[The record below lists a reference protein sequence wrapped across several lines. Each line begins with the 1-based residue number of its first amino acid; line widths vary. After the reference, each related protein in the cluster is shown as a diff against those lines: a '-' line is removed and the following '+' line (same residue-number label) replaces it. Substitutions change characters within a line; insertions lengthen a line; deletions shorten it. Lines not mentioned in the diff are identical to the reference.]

1 MLYPSGFFFSPQAP
15 DAPGDS
21 APELLYESAD
31 GYITLWRGR
40 KEGKFRVYKALKE
53 PFRGDPLYESIL
65 RKEFDIGYSLSHPLI
80 CEFYAFLDHPLL
92 GRCIEMEWIDGA
104 PLAPEQLSRKRTRE
118 LMLQLCDILRYLHER
133 QVIHRDIKPANLLV
147 THNGGNLKLID
158 FGLSDTDAHY
168 LNKGAA
174 GTLQYVAPEVLAGQG
189 ADARS
194 DLYSLGCILWESG
207 HYRRIARRCMA
218 ADPSRRYATASEVAA
233 ALHRSPAR
241 WLLPLAAAALLAGLF
256 LLYRERREESAAD
269 RIFTRATELMEEA
282 GGVRAAEEP

>member
-1 MLYPSGFFFSPQAP
+1 MLYPSGFFSTPQAP
-15 DAPGDS
+15 LAPGDS
-21 APELLYESAD
+21 APELLYESAE
-31 GYITLWRGR
+31 GYVSLWRGR

-53 PFRGDPLYESIL
+53 RFRGDPLYESLL

-104 PLAPEQLSRKRTRE
+104 PLAPEKLSRKRTRE

-133 QVIHRDIKPANLLV
+133 QVIHRDIKPQNLLV

-174 GTLQYVAPEVLAGQG
+174 GTLHYVAPEVLAGQA

-194 DLYSLGCILWESG
+194 DLFSLGCILWESG
-207 HYRRIARRCMA
+207 HFRHIARRCMA
-218 ADPSRRYATASEVAA
+218 ADPSRRYAGADEVAA
-233 ALHRSPAR
+233 AFRRSPAL

-256 LLYRERREESAAD
+256 LLYRDRREESAAD